1 MRTHIPGPYTLN
13 YEEPLS
19 NAIADDMAGGTVP
32 EAVLARVQARR
43 ERPVRAMQRIQRFAH
58 RGLGRVTRA
67 RGDRFMPRPIAAGAG
82 VLQPLIQRT
91 LAHLIGYGFLPERPD
106 LCDAVGERPA

>member
-1 MRTHIPGPYTLN
+1 VGVN
-13 YEEPLS
+13 YAIQDAVALS
-19 NAIADDMAGGTVP
+19 NAIADDLAAGTVP
-32 EAVLARVQARR
+32 EAALARVQARR

-82 VLQPLIQRT
+82 LLQPLIQCT
-91 LAHLIGYGFLPERPD
+91 LAQLIGYGFLPERPD
-106 LCDAVGERPA
+106 LRDAVGERPA